1 MVGLRSED
9 LRLILELRQFF
20 FTNQRNATTKYLRKF
35 KEL

>member
-9 LRLILELRQFF
+9 LRLIPELRQFF
-20 FTNQRNATTKYLRKF
+20 FTNQWNATTKYLRKF